1 MSFSKTVKEDLI
13 KRINPDLLSDKL
25 EIEAM
30 LRFGGEVIFG
40 NPFKLSFSS
49 SLMSV
54 VRRFL
59 TLSKKYYPIEYEI
72 ESRKIERLDSQSVYT
87 CIVSVGA
94 DLIIKDLNIISSG
107 SIYRE
112 KELTLEQKTAY
123 LRGAFLVRGTVND
136 PASKSSHLEIS
147 SLNEGEIIFVQK
159 MMNSLDFNARISKR
173 KNYLIT
179 YIKAKNTIGT
189 FLYAIGAQ
197 DSMEYYE
204 DMVITKEI
212 KATAL
217 RSVNLDVA
225 NQDKTNEAA
234 KEQLKYI
241 QFLEYNYPLGELDQK
256 LLMVMKV
263 RKEYPEH
270 SLTQLLEIIH
280 EEFDP
285 KLTKSG
291 LNHRLRKL
299 KEIALEYKE
308 KQKL

>member
-1 MSFSKTVKEDLI
+1 
-13 KRINPDLLSDKL
+13 
-25 EIEAM
+25 
-30 LRFGGEVIFG
+30 
-40 NPFKLSFSS
+40 
-49 SLMSV
+49 
-54 VRRFL
+54 
-59 TLSKKYYPIEYEI
+59 
-72 ESRKIERLDSQSVYT
+72 
-87 CIVSVGA
+87 
-94 DLIIKDLNIISSG
+94 
-107 SIYRE
+107 
-112 KELTLEQKTAY
+112 
-123 LRGAFLVRGTVND
+123 
-136 PASKSSHLEIS
+136 
-147 SLNEGEIIFVQK
+147 

-179 YIKAKNTIGT
+179 YIKAKNVIGT

-197 DSMEYYE
+197 ASMAYYE

-241 QFLEYNYPLGELDQK
+241 QFLEYNYPLGDLDQK

-299 KEIALEYKE
+299 KEIAVEYKE